1 MVFAQ
6 EKSKSVKTLDCLL
19 TNFHFRLF
27 TEKATIAFFE
37 KKNSF
42 GCFLR
47 FFTYKCTNTTFPLKS
62 RKCQAYFYG
71 GDHGGSIK
79 IGAQK
84 IKTHLNKSLSSKTGY
99 NH

>member
-27 TEKATIAFFE
+27 TEKAIIAFFE

-42 GCFLR
+42 G
-47 FFTYKCTNTTFPLKS
+47 
-62 RKCQAYFYG
+62 
-71 GDHGGSIK
+71 
-79 IGAQK
+79 
-84 IKTHLNKSLSSKTGY
+84 
-99 NH
+99 